1 MRTFTILYEEYKV
14 SLLTEENTF
23 HCDIRSNTEPLIHEE
38 IKSFLK
44 DNSNSSFLHAPD
56 FTHAVVGLY
65 HMAMPNAVFEQA
77 HAAAYHSRMYGT
89 LNSTHELHN
98 TLSANA
104 QVQLIHAQPTW
115 LNGFVAA
122 QFNGEPI
129 HSMHQLLLSS
139 LQRNTGYTIDLHCF
153 TNQCYLGVYRDQTL
167 WYSDFFEFTLIDD
180 IIYMLVNMLN
190 QYKLSTEGALLRLSS
205 THPTIQ
211 PALIN
216 AYLERI
222 EPLNLL
228 AIESRDIRTLF
239 DHIA

>member
-1 MRTFTILYEEYKV
+1 MRTFTILYEELKV
-14 SLLTEENTF
+14 SLLTEEHIF
-23 HCDIRSNTEPLIHEE
+23 HCDIRSVAEPLIHEE

-44 DNSNSSFLHAPD
+44 DKSNSSFLHAPD
-56 FTHAVVGLY
+56 FNHAVTGINHL
-65 HMAMPNAVFEQA
+65 AIPNAVFEQA
-77 HAAAYHSRMYGT
+77 HAATYHSRMFGT
-89 LNSTHELHN
+89 LNARHELCN
-98 TLSANA
+98 TLSVNA

-115 LNGFVAA
+115 LKGFVWA
-122 QFNGEPI
+122 QFNGELI
-129 HSMHQLLLSS
+129 HSMHELLLSS
-139 LQRNTGYTIDLHCF
+139 LHRSTGYTIDLHCF

-190 QYKLSTEGALLRLSS
+190 QYKLSTDGALLRLSS

-228 AIESRDIRTLF
+228 AIETRDIRTLF

>member
-1 MRTFTILYEEYKV
+1 MSTFTILYEENKV
-14 SLLTEENTF
+14 SLLSKENTF

-56 FTHAVVGLY
+56 FTHAVVGIN
-65 HMAMPNAVFEQA
+65 HMAIPHAVFEQA
-77 HAAAYHSRMYGT
+77 NAAAYHARMYDT
-89 LNSTHELHN
+89 LNATHELHN

-104 QVQLIHAQPTW
+104 QVQLLHAQPTW
-115 LNGFVAA
+115 LNGFVTAH
-122 QFNGEPI
+122 FNGEPI
-129 HSMHQLLLSS
+129 HSIHYLLLSS
-139 LQRNTGYTIDLHCF
+139 LQRSTGYTIDLHCF
-153 TNQCYLGVYRDQTL
+153 ANQCYLGVYRDQKL

-228 AIESRDIRTLF
+228 AIESRDIRLLF
-239 DHIA
+239 DHII

>member
-1 MRTFTILYEEYKV
+1 
-14 SLLTEENTF
+14 
-23 HCDIRSNTEPLIHEE
+23 
-38 IKSFLK
+38 
-44 DNSNSSFLHAPD
+44 
-56 FTHAVVGLY
+56 
-65 HMAMPNAVFEQA
+65 
-77 HAAAYHSRMYGT
+77 
-89 LNSTHELHN
+89 
-98 TLSANA
+98 
-104 QVQLIHAQPTW
+104 
-115 LNGFVAA
+115 
-122 QFNGEPI
+122 
-129 HSMHQLLLSS
+129 
-139 LQRNTGYTIDLHCF
+139 
-153 TNQCYLGVYRDQTL
+153 VYRDQTL

-239 DHIA
+239 DHIV

>member
-1 MRTFTILYEEYKV
+1 
-14 SLLTEENTF
+14 
-23 HCDIRSNTEPLIHEE
+23 
-38 IKSFLK
+38 
-44 DNSNSSFLHAPD
+44 
-56 FTHAVVGLY
+56 
-65 HMAMPNAVFEQA
+65 
-77 HAAAYHSRMYGT
+77 
-89 LNSTHELHN
+89 
-98 TLSANA
+98 
-104 QVQLIHAQPTW
+104 LIHAQPTW

-239 DHIA
+239 DHIV